1 MAAARRR
8 HLGLSMRRLAVI
20 AVCGLIAGWPGA
32 AAAQAPWAQMRNP
45 NVRVDY
51 IPPRAPEDPQAK
63 DYAKKLATYQRQSE
77 IYERVKQRQVL
88 EELSAFLSPLQL
100 PRTLRLRTKTCNT
113 INAFYEPDEWTVNMC
128 YEWMEWTEQ
137 IAPKTVSPEGFTRQ
151 EVLVGGFVGV
161 LLHEMGHAVND
172 MFGLPVLGREEDA
185 ADQIAA
191 FIMTQ
196 FGKEVARTTLKGI
209 AYLWLTWSRSY
220 SPDYSDVHSTDGQRF
235 YNFLCIGYGGDPETF
250 KEFVG
255 TLIPKERLSTC
266 GHEYQQVRNAFRK
279 TLLPHVDPDL
289 LKQVQAMQWLRP
301 DDGIWE

>member
-1 MAAARRR
+1 
-8 HLGLSMRRLAVI
+8 MRPFTALVAV
-20 AVCGLIAGWPGA
+20 GLIAAWPA
-32 AAAQAPWAQMRNP
+32 VAPAQAPWSQLRNP

-51 IPPRAPEDPQAK
+51 IAPRAPEDPKDK
-63 DYAKKLATYQRQSE
+63 DYAKKLATYQRQSK

-113 INAFYEPDEWTVNMC
+113 VNAFYDPDESTVNIC

-137 IAPKTVSPEGFTRQ
+137 IAPKKVSLEGFTRQ

-172 MFGLPVLGREEDA
+172 IFKLPVLGREEDA
-185 ADQIAA
+185 ADEIAA

-209 AYLWLTWSRSY
+209 AYLWLTWSHDDR
-220 SPDYSDVHSTDGQRF
+220 PDYADVHSTDGQRF
-235 YNFLCIGYGGDPETF
+235 YNFLCIGYGGDPEAF

-255 TLIPKERLSTC
+255 PLIPKERLATC
-266 GHEYQQVRNAFRK
+266 AHEYQQVRNAFRK
-279 TLLPHVDPDL
+279 TVLPHVDPDR
-289 LKQVQAMQWLRP
+289 LKTVQAMQWLRP